1 MKASFLTALVLAACT
16 VASPVGQPYARD
28 GECTC
33 QPNGGHGSGSGSGSE
48 PLQPV
53 PESESPAPSASLSPG
68 GSPSGVPS
76 FPGNP
81 APASSQPVTLP
92 GFRPAP
98 SATVPLAASSP
109 NAEPSGQPSG
119 LPGSTGS
126 SDPSGPSGPSG
137 PSNPSGPAGP
147 GSSPGVSGGSQP
159 SATVPSG
166 PGSSTPGSTP
176 SGSSSCESG
185 HCHGTGHLIQDLGPQ
200 ADRLLRV
207 VGSGTEE
214 LLIQLSDPV
223 ADLLAG
229 LGLVGLSQPVGSLL
243 RSASSIGELVSDLG
257 QPVDNLC
264 IVTGKGLGFLLIEL
278 DHPVADLLR
287 GLGLDALAQPVGNV
301 LSDIGSSL
309 KRRTDVSKPAG
320 LLEELAPV
328 VDCILQITGEDLKP
342 LLIRLGNPVAQ
353 LLVNLGLNEAGRSVG
368 QVIRSAASVGDL
380 IANLGPVVD
389 CLLTV
394 VGEDGGLLLIKLDP
408 DVAALVSGLGL
419 PAIGVPVG
427 TIVGELGNAL

>member
-33 QPNGGHGSGSGSGSE
+33 QPIGDHGSGSGSE
-48 PLQPV
+48 PPQPA

-68 GSPSGVPS
+68 GSSSGVSS
-76 FPGNP
+76 FPGDP
-81 APASSQPVTLP
+81 APASSQPVTLL

-98 SATVPLAASSP
+98 TATATVPLASSSP

-126 SDPSGPSGPSG
+126 SDPSGP
-137 PSNPSGPAGP
+137 
-147 GSSPGVSGGSQP
+147 GG
-159 SATVPSG
+159 
-166 PGSSTPGSTP
+166 
-176 SGSSSCESG
+176 SGSSSPSG
-185 HCHGTGHLIQDLGPQ
+185 PLKPSGHLIQDLGPQ
-200 ADRLLRV
+200 VDRLLKV

-214 LLIQLSDPV
+214 LFIQLSDPF

-264 IVTGKGLGFLLIEL
+264 IVTGKGLGFFLIEL

-309 KRRTDVSKPAG
+309 KRRTNVSKPAG

-342 LLIRLGNPVAQ
+342 LLIRLSNPVAQ
-353 LLVNLGLNEAGRSVG
+353 LLINLGLNEAGRSVG

>member
-1 MKASFLTALVLAACT
+1 
-16 VASPVGQPYARD
+16 
-28 GECTC
+28 
-33 QPNGGHGSGSGSGSE
+33 
-48 PLQPV
+48 
-53 PESESPAPSASLSPG
+53 
-68 GSPSGVPS
+68 
-76 FPGNP
+76 
-81 APASSQPVTLP
+81 
-92 GFRPAP
+92 
-98 SATVPLAASSP
+98 
-109 NAEPSGQPSG
+109 
-119 LPGSTGS
+119 
-126 SDPSGPSGPSG
+126 
-137 PSNPSGPAGP
+137 
-147 GSSPGVSGGSQP
+147 
-159 SATVPSG
+159 
-166 PGSSTPGSTP
+166 
-176 SGSSSCESG
+176 
-185 HCHGTGHLIQDLGPQ
+185 TGHLIQDLGPQ
-200 ADRLLRV
+200 ADRLLKV

-223 ADLLAG
+223 TDLLAG

-287 GLGLDALAQPVGNV
+287 ELGLDALAQPVGNV

-342 LLIRLGNPVAQ
+342 LLIRLSNPVAQ